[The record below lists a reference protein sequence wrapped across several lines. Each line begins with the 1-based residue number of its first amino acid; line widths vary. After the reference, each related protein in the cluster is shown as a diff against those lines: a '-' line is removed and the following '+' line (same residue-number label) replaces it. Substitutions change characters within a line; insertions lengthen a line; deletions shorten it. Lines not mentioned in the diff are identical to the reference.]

1 MSTMYEFIDQLVM
14 DLEETVSEYPEEP
27 VAMEGSWKLDLL
39 AAYSK
44 LSREPFEP
52 PLERFDNQA
61 MTRVYDRQKC
71 ATERVWYDNT
81 PWELHSSFHD
91 KDKGEMKV
99 TLKRRF
105 KHLAGSALKELKH
118 ES

>member
-1 MSTMYEFIDQLVM
+1 MSTMYQFIDQLVL
-14 DLEETVSEYPEEP
+14 DLEETVSEYPAEP
-27 VAMEGSWKLDLL
+27 VAAEGSWKLDLL
-39 AAYSK
+39 VAYTK

-61 MTRVYDRQKC
+61 MARVYDRQKC

-81 PWELHSSFHD
+81 PWELHSTHHD

>member
-1 MSTMYEFIDQLVM
+1 MYQFIDQLVL
-14 DLEETVSEYPEEP
+14 DLEETVSEYPAEP
-27 VAMEGSWKLDLL
+27 VAAEGSWKLDLL

-44 LSREPFEP
+44 LAREPFEP

-81 PWELHSSFHD
+81 PWELHSTHHD

-105 KHLAGSALKELKH
+105 KHLNGSALKELKH